1 MAAPDETLD
10 FALPCLPA
18 MIAVT
23 SQDPYDVLGVAST
36 ASAADI
42 RQAYRRLAARWHPDR
57 NPSPEAAARFRDAQA
72 AWELLSDDERRR
84 AHDAAR
90 QKRLLDDP
98 AATARAM
105 FDAYLSEF
113 D

>member
-1 MAAPDETLD
+1 M
-10 FALPCLPA
+10 
-18 MIAVT
+18 
-23 SQDPYDVLGVAST
+23 LGVAST

-42 RQAYRRLAARWHPDR
+42 KQAFRRLAARWHPDR
-57 NPSPEAAARFRDAQA
+57 NPDPNAAARFRDAQQPHD
-72 AWELLSDDERRR
+72 LLSDVTRRR

-105 FDAYLSEF
+105 FAAYLDEIE
-113 D
+113 